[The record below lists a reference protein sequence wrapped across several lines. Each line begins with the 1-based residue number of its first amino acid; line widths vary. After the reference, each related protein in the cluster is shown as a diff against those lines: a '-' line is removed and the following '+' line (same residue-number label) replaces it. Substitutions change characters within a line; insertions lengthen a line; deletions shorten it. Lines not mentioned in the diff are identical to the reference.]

1 VNTTLLEPTPKKPY
15 SAPKLV
21 VYGTV
26 SKLTQAG
33 TGSANDGAPGGMT
46 MPCL

>member
-1 VNTTLLEPTPKKPY
+1 MTATLLEPTPKKPY

-33 TGSANDGAPGGMT
+33 TGSANDGSPGGMT
-46 MPCL
+46 FMCL